1 MSRTQSHKEKARE
14 LQVGET
20 VQGEET
26 VKEYGRRQCLGES
39 DWMDL

>member
-1 MSRTQSHKEKARE
+1 MSRTQLHKEKARE

-20 VQGEET
+20 VQGEEN
-26 VKEYGRRQCLGES
+26 VKEYVRRPCVGES